1 MHVTYR
7 ILVAICLTPP
17 LLAEQD
23 PAILQIRVIEGEG
36 AVYPIGSRATRGI
49 TVQVTDETGKP
60 VENATVSLKLPEDGP
75 GGVFS
80 TGAKTEIATTRA
92 DGRAGVWGMQWN
104 RTLGAFEVR
113 ITAMKGPARAGIAC
127 PLYLTDTPRRAA
139 ASPSR
144 GLGPRRSRR
153 WVWISLAAVGAAGA
167 GVAARAASAKP
178 AAASASGALQI
189 GTPVISLGRP

>member
-139 ASPSR
+139 ASPGR